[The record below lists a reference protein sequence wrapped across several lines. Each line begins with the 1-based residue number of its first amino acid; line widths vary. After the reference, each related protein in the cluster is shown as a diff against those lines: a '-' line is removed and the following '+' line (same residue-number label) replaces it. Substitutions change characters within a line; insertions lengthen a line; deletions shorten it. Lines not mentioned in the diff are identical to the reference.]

1 MNQIVVVG
9 VALWACFSSV
19 TWARESVW
27 EFTLSEL
34 HVRATL
40 QGKEGRQAEFGVGDS
55 SLGVSYNWD
64 DQILAKVVLG
74 ELELRSRPGFYT
86 QNGLDEA
93 LGFVEGYAEYV
104 GLYGKVRMGL
114 LPLGF
119 GYEGKQKES
128 EILRPRTLLY
138 EKGLMGLRDMGL
150 SLEFSHHRLKQT

>member
-19 TWARESVW
+19 TWARESVG

-119 GYEGKQKES
+119 GYGRKQKES
-128 EILRPRTLLY
+128 E
-138 EKGLMGLRDMGL
+138 KVD
-150 SLEFSHHRLKQT
+150 